1 MDIYIV
7 VDVAAAKKKHVAIKT
22 RISGLTRQS
31 AVSILVRTRMY
42 FAEMNDITDVHNVYE
57 TRRQWSQIEVVI
69 KVLRT
74 HTSNDRPF
82 RSLDTPMK

>member
-1 MDIYIV
+1 MKMDVDIYIV
-7 VDVAAAKKKHVAIKT
+7 VDVAAAKKKHGAITT

-57 TRRQWSQIEVVI
+57 TRRQWSQIEVVF

-74 HTSNDRPF
+74 RATMD
-82 RSLDTPMK
+82 L

>member
-1 MDIYIV
+1 MDVDIYIV
-7 VDVAAAKKKHVAIKT
+7 VDVAAAKKKHVAITT

-57 TRRQWSQIEVVI
+57 TRRQCGAQ
-69 KVLRT
+69 LRLYSKCYG
-74 HTSNDRPF
+74 HEQ
-82 RSLDTPMK
+82 RSTF